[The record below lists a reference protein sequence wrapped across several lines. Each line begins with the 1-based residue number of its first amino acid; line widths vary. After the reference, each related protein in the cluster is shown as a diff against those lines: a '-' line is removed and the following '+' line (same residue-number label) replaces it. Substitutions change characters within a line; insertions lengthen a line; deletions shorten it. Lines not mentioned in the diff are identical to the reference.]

1 MYVRFE
7 FAKCERHSIH
17 TFQFVR
23 VCGVHACDLY
33 HPNEQLRE
41 VWAQVACMMLVPGCE
56 GIGTLT
62 EGLERVGTMRWVEP
76 SNVIDHARWAEFV
89 RANFMW
95 TFLLMQARSDAKAG
109 SAAYTALA
117 RLAAPL
123 NGAPYHGI
131 WETSVGMDPKT
142 CEEMGWPQNSRSGRA
157 CKARRWLSD

>member
-1 MYVRFE
+1 
-7 FAKCERHSIH
+7 
-17 TFQFVR
+17 
-23 VCGVHACDLY
+23 
-33 HPNEQLRE
+33 
-41 VWAQVACMMLVPGCE
+41 MMLVPGCE